1 MTVVNPKSI
10 SGINSITTGSGSDN
24 LLTIH
29 TSDASST
36 ERVRI
41 NSSGDVIVGS
51 GITVSP
57 DGDIF
62 TTGVTTAT
70 TFVGALTGNVT
81 GNATGLSGTP
91 NISAGTIAG
100 STGTFTGDV
109 DIADKIVHT
118 GDTDTAIRFSAADT
132 ISIETGGITRATV
145 TGNTID
151 FPDAGTLRF
160 GASNDLQIY
169 HGSGGASN
177 IIHSNTSQPLIINAS
192 GAGTIRFDTNSNERA
207 RISSTGQLSVNT
219 TADITGANVAIG
231 GSVRLVNPTGQ
242 SATITALPSGTY
254 NTGVSG
260 GSAIVFHR
268 FSDSGGGSDEI
279 AFETHHQG
287 TRHGEAARFN
297 KSGNLAFPSGQGIDF
312 SATANSGGSMS
323 SELLDDYEEGTF
335 TPTFYYV
342 SGTSGVAY
350 NVQEGRYTK
359 IGRNVS
365 FQLRLQLTS
374 KGTGTNNIRISG
386 LPFTPET
393 GGVNHDYFHTSVV
406 LGMNLGSGTLLPFAQ
421 MEDYS
426 AGRITLYSYDYS
438 SSSNYGTIGASQ
450 IADNFYIGIQGNYIT
465 LA

>member
-219 TADITGANVAIG
+219 TADVTGVNVAIG
-231 GSVRLVNPTGQ
+231 GSMRFVNATGQ
-242 SATITALPSGTY
+242 SATISALPSGTY
-254 NTGVSG
+254 NTGHSG

-268 FSDSGGGSDEI
+268 FSDGGGGSDEI

-287 TRHGEAARFN
+287 NRHGEAARFN
-297 KSGNLAFPSGQGIDF
+297 KSGNLAFPNGQGIDF
-312 SATANSGGSMS
+312 SARSPDASGMT

-335 TPTFYYV
+335 TPTCV
-342 SGTSGVAY
+342 SGGFGNWSA
-350 NVQEGRYTK
+350 NVGRYTK
-359 IGRNVS
+359 IGRLV
-365 FQLRLQLTS
+365 
-374 KGTGTNNIRISG
+374 NISWEEGFNSSGDGSTLIIGG
-386 LPFTPET
+386 LPYIADDWTPGSMYAGSYSDESSQMATPAVPASTATIKVITWGAEAT
-393 GGVNHDYFHTSVV
+393 GNKFGTS
-406 LGMNLGSGTLLPFAQ
+406 T
-421 MEDYS
+421 YS
-426 AGRITLYSYDYS
+426 AWNITY
-438 SSSNYGTIGASQ
+438 TTSQ
-450 IADNFYIGIQGNYIT
+450 
-465 LA
+465 

>member
-219 TADITGANVAIG
+219 TADIAGVNVSIG

-242 SATITALPSGTY
+242 SATISALPSGTY

-268 FSDSGGGSDEI
+268 FSDSGGAVSYTHLTLPTSD
-279 AFETHHQG
+279 
-287 TRHGEAARFN
+287 
-297 KSGNLAFPSGQGIDF
+297 L
-312 SATANSGGSMS
+312 
-323 SELLDDYEEGTF
+323 
-335 TPTFYYV
+335 V
-342 SGTSGVAY
+342 
-350 NVQEGRYTK
+350 
-359 IGRNVS
+359 
-365 FQLRLQLTS
+365 
-374 KGTGTNNIRISG
+374 
-386 LPFTPET
+386 
-393 GGVNHDYFHTSVV
+393 
-406 LGMNLGSGTLLPFAQ
+406 
-421 MEDYS
+421 
-426 AGRITLYSYDYS
+426 
-438 SSSNYGTIGASQ
+438 
-450 IADNFYIGIQGNYIT
+450 
-465 LA
+465 